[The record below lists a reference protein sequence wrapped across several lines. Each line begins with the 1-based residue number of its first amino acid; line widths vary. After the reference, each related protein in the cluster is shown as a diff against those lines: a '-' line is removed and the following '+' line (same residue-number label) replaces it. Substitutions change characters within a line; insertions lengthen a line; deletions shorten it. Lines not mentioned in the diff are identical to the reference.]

1 MAARRRSITGG
12 SLGSLGDRLTVGGCG
27 GRLLLLAAGSS
38 GTLLKVPATN
48 TGTNILSKCSVEKN
62 DEQHRVSDPVFL
74 PGSGFKISLDQN
86 ADPDPVFNLFW
97 FKYPDP

>member
-1 MAARRRSITGG
+1 MG
-12 SLGSLGDRLTVGGCG
+12 SFGDRLTVGGCG

-74 PGSGFKISLDQN
+74 PGSGSGSGFQISLDPG
-86 ADPDPVFNLFW
+86 PDPVCPERL
-97 FKYPDP
+97 DPTPWRQLIV